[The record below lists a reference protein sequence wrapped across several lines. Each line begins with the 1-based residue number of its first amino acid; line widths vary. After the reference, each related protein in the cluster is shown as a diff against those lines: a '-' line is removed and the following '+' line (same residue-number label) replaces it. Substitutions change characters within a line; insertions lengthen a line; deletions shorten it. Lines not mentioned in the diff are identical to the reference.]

1 MTKKTF
7 IANVTP
13 GKILKGDTVRGVRYS
28 KMPEATVESK
38 GLRGKMVSR
47 KRTVMAFGP
56 QNAAVARIL
65 REGKTVQVECQWDGG
80 TVRILGKAPAVATAA

>member
-1 MTKKTF
+1 MSKKTF

-38 GLRGKMVSR
+38 GPRGKMV
-47 KRTVMAFGP
+47 KRIRTAMAFGP

-80 TVRILGKAPAVATAA
+80 TVRIVGKAPVAAKAA